1 MTQKTKQIDDAM
13 AAAQTTQ
20 LEQLANEQSIVIRD
34 FDAVLQPIIESC
46 TKDSI
51 SSGKYTQLQLRVA
64 KKKTSFLNLN
74 KYICVYVS

>member
-1 MTQKTKQIDDAM
+1 MTQKTKQIDEAM

-20 LEQLANEQSIVIRD
+20 LEQLATEQGIVLRD

-51 SSGKYTQLQLRVA
+51 SSGKYSQLQLRVA
-64 KKKTSFLNLN
+64 YKKKKKEKKTLVL
-74 KYICVYVS
+74 II

>member
-1 MTQKTKQIDDAM
+1 MFYREKATPEKRAKKTKQIDDAM

-20 LEQLANEQSIVIRD
+20 LEQLANEQGIVLRE

-51 SSGKYTQLQLRVA
+51 SAGKYMININRFFQA
-64 KKKTSFLNLN
+64 GF
-74 KYICVYVS
+74 